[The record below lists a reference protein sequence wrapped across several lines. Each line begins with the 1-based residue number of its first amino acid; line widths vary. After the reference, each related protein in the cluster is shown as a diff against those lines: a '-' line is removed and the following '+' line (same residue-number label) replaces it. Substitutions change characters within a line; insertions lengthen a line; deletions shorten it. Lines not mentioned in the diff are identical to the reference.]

1 MKLLIQRAASGSV
14 TIAGETTGRIGRGF
28 VILVGVRKGDT
39 EADAIKLAQRTACL
53 RIFPDAEGRM
63 NRSLTDIGGEVLV
76 ISQFTLYADTRKGN
90 RPSFIRAG
98 DPAIAEAL
106 YETYVA
112 ELARQPGI
120 IHVATGRFGADMQVE
135 LVNDGPVTIE
145 ISSDP
150 PALSFSEAD

>member
-1 MKLLIQRAASGSV
+1 MKILIQRAASGSV
-14 TIAGETTGRIGRGF
+14 SVDGKTIGQIGLGL
-28 VILVGVRKGDT
+28 VVLVGVRTGDT
-39 EADAIKLAQRTACL
+39 PADALKLAQRSATL

-63 NRSLTDIGGEVLV
+63 NLSLADIGGEALV

-98 DPAIAEAL
+98 DPAIAEDL
-106 YETYVA
+106 YNTYVA

-120 IHVATGRFGADMQVE
+120 ARVATGRFGTSMQVE

-145 ISSDP
+145 LCTD
-150 PALSFSEAD
+150 